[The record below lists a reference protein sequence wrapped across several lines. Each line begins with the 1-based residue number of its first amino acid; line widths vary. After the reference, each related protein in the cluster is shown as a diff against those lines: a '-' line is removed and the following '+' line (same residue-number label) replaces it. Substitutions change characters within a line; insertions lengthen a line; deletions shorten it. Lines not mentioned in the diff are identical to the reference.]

1 MHVLTLTHCCIPQSL
16 MQLHIVIVIAHYSAL
31 QSLQGIAIL
40 ESWDPNHVSEPGI
53 LGLFVPN
60 CREFSGLKNY
70 YCIIIYNN
78 FTFTVLLSITTYCLL
93 YHCSGQPF
101 KLYLETCTKRPVVCL
116 SIATVYIMVSFVF
129 TYCFNAKCRHTI
141 FNLVTYF
148 DLLLWVTL
156 CNGSVVLL

>member
-1 MHVLTLTHCCIPQSL
+1 MLTRCCIPQSL
-16 MQLHIVIVIAHYSAL
+16 MQLHIVIVIVHYSTL

-40 ESWDPNHVSEPGI
+40 VSLDPNYFSEPGI

-60 CREFSGLKNY
+60 CWEFSGLKNY

-93 YHCSGQPF
+93 YYCSRQPF
-101 KLYLETCTKRPVVCL
+101 KLYLETCTYSPLVCL

-129 TYCFNAKCRHTI
+129 RYFLTLSVGTLYLTWLLTLIYYCE
-141 FNLVTYF
+141 
-148 DLLLWVTL
+148 
-156 CNGSVVLL
+156 